1 MNRTTVTERGI
12 KPAASRGV
20 PGCQAQ
26 VLCGTKCGQKCG
38 ILCGTGFRTQGR
50 PRPRQHWVFARQ
62 PSPTTRPPRR
72 KRMGEVRV
80 VGLGQTCN
88 SVQAGAGPARNG
100 SVRRGQQNSDQL
112 MDGQEPKTEGG
123 RVWGDSLG
131 SGDQTGGNRGVTWLR
146 EVRIW
151 VDD

>member
-1 MNRTTVTERGI
+1 MNRTTVTEQRI
-12 KPAASRGV
+12 KPAASRQV

-26 VLCGTKCGQKCG
+26 VLCGTKCGQK
-38 ILCGTGFRTQGR
+38 CGTGFRTQGR

-88 SVQAGAGPARNG
+88 SVQAGAEPARDG
-100 SVRRGQQNSDQL
+100 SVRRRQQNSDQL
-112 MDGQEPKTEGG
+112 MDGQETKFEG
-123 RVWGDSLG
+123 RKVWKDGLG
-131 SGDQTGGNRGVTWLR
+131 SGNQTGVYRDVSWVG
-146 EVRIW
+146 EVLIW